1 MVAALRANSSI
12 PYSVIPGI
20 VDCVNSL
27 IGTTVDFLQSE
38 TAKLLHDA
46 GVSGSIIADVEAALK
61 RQSDTVNE
69 SLHFFVLT
77 I

>member
-46 GVSGSIIADVEAALK
+46 GVSGSC
-61 RQSDTVNE
+61 
-69 SLHFFVLT
+69 
-77 I
+77 